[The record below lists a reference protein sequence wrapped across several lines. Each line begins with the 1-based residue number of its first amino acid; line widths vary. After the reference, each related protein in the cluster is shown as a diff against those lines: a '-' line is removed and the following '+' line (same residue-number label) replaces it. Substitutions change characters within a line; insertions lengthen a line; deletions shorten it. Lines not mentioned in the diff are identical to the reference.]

1 MRLLANLMFAGGFAV
16 GASAPV
22 DDFCFIDR
30 EARVVGCGEAWFM
43 TGRAIDVR
51 GFSATAT
58 NHMVVVVTD
67 SVFVQCRGSSW
78 LDASDQV
85 FFR

>member
-1 MRLLANLMFAGGFAV
+1 MFVGGFAV

-30 EARVVGCGEAWFM
+30 EAGVVGCGEAWFM
-43 TGRAIDVR
+43 ASGAIDVR
-51 GFSATAT
+51 GFSAFAT
-58 NHMVVVVTD
+58 NHMVVVVAD
-67 SVFVQCRGSSW
+67 SVFVQRGGSSW